1 MKFSVNQ
8 KDLQESLS
16 FCQNVIE
23 RRSTLPI
30 LSNVLLEASG
40 KELIITATDLDM
52 IFVHRIQSVEIEK
65 EGKTTTNSLIMY
77 DIVRKFSSGKKINV
91 ESLSEN
97 KMQLESEKSK
107 FKLNC
112 IDPQEFPL
120 MEEGFEA
127 EEISLDSQS
136 FLKLLNKCKF
146 SISNDETRH
155 YLSGIFL
162 HFTSGDNKNFLT
174 AVSTDSHRMSIS
186 KMRLEKPITFE
197 PIILPKKTIFQLCSI
212 LENNQGKIKVSNSK
226 TKIKISMDN
235 SVLISKV
242 IDGKFPNYAQVV
254 PKNNKKK
261 MEADLELFK
270 SSVDRV
276 ASVSTDKKDGVKIK
290 LSKDKLDLSVNNTH
304 SGDGNESVSVK
315 FEHDLDI
322 TFNSKYLI
330 DVASELEGEKIE
342 IFFND
347 TASPALIK
355 DPSDFDSIFVI
366 MPMKG

>member
-77 DIVRKFSSGKKINV
+77 DIVRKFGSGKKINV

-127 EEISLDSQS
+127 EEIILNSQN

-162 HFTSGDNKNFLT
+162 HFTSGDDKNFLT

-186 KMRLEKPITFE
+186 KMRLEKPINFE

-212 LENNQGKIKVSNSK
+212 LENNHGYFL
-226 TKIKISMDN
+226 
-235 SVLISKV
+235 VLSKV
-242 IDGKFPNYAQVV
+242 EKLFFLVILLAQ
-254 PKNNKKK
+254 N
-261 MEADLELFK
+261 
-270 SSVDRV
+270 
-276 ASVSTDKKDGVKIK
+276 
-290 LSKDKLDLSVNNTH
+290 
-304 SGDGNESVSVK
+304 
-315 FEHDLDI
+315 
-322 TFNSKYLI
+322 
-330 DVASELEGEKIE
+330 
-342 IFFND
+342 
-347 TASPALIK
+347 
-355 DPSDFDSIFVI
+355 
-366 MPMKG
+366 

>member
-30 LSNVLLEASG
+30 LSNVLLKASG
-40 KELIITATDLDM
+40 NELIITATDLDM

-136 FLKLLNKCKF
+136 FLKLLN
-146 SISNDETRH
+146 
-155 YLSGIFL
+155 LS
-162 HFTSGDNKNFLT
+162 
-174 AVSTDSHRMSIS
+174 
-186 KMRLEKPITFE
+186 
-197 PIILPKKTIFQLCSI
+197 
-212 LENNQGKIKVSNSK
+212 
-226 TKIKISMDN
+226 
-235 SVLISKV
+235 LIH
-242 IDGKFPNYAQVV
+242 I
-254 PKNNKKK
+254 
-261 MEADLELFK
+261 
-270 SSVDRV
+270 
-276 ASVSTDKKDGVKIK
+276 
-290 LSKDKLDLSVNNTH
+290 
-304 SGDGNESVSVK
+304 
-315 FEHDLDI
+315 
-322 TFNSKYLI
+322 
-330 DVASELEGEKIE
+330 
-342 IFFND
+342 
-347 TASPALIK
+347 
-355 DPSDFDSIFVI
+355 
-366 MPMKG
+366 